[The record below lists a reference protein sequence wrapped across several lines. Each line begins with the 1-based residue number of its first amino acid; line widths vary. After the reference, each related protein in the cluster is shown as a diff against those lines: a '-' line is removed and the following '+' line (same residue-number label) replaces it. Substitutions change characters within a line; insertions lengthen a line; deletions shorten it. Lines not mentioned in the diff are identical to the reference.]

1 MLWLYRLIFLPVLLV
16 LAPFYGWRTRR
27 RSAYNGALSQRM
39 GALPRMP
46 PKREGCRRVWL
57 QAVSV
62 GELLAAGP
70 VIEALTERDDF
81 EIYLTTTTSTSQ
93 QLAQE
98 RYAGKVAA
106 VTCFPIDFWPM
117 MALAWRRVQPDLAI
131 LTEGERWPE
140 FIAQARRHRVPVLCI
155 NARISDRSFRRM
167 RAFRAIVPGLM
178 GGITRLLAVSA
189 QDATRFRAIGFTPG
203 QVETTGNLKVD
214 TVIPP
219 LDDDTRARRRTELG
233 FGPEDLVLLG
243 ASTWPGEEAALLRA
257 WQQAQKV
264 VPPARS
270 VRLLLVPRHAER
282 RSEVEATV
290 AREALRYRLRT
301 RGEVGGEVDVCI
313 ADTTGELQRLTQ
325 LADVVFVG
333 KSLPPHR
340 NGQTPV
346 EAAGTGRALVFGPGM
361 ANFRT
366 IAGALEDCGAAWRV
380 SDETA
385 LIAAVSALVSDPA
398 KRESLGAAG
407 RAWHQANRGAL
418 ARTLQTIEDVSALTK
433 QTTRWRLD
441 ARSSHAPIAGP
452 SENHLGRFG
461 HATESSTTGSPVV

>member
-16 LAPFYGWRTRR
+16 LVPFYGWRTRR
-27 RSAYNGALSQRM
+27 RCSYAGTLSQRL
-39 GALPRMP
+39 GVLPTLP
-46 PKREGCRRVWL
+46 PKREGRRRVWL

-70 VIEALTERDDF
+70 VIEALAERSDF
-81 EIYLTTTTSTSQ
+81 EVILTTTTSTSQ

-106 VTCFPIDFWPM
+106 VTCFPVDFWPM

-140 FIAQARRHRVPVLCI
+140 FIAQAQRRSVPVLCI

-167 RAFRAIVPGLM
+167 RALRGIVPGLM

-189 QDATRFRAIGFTPG
+189 CDATRFREIGFSHR

-219 LDDDTRARRRTELG
+219 LDDDTRAKWRTELG

-257 WQQAQKV
+257 WQHARKV
-264 VPPARS
+264 VSPGRS
-270 VRLLLVPRHAER
+270 LRLLLVPRHAER

-290 AREALRYRLRT
+290 AGEGLRYRLRT

-333 KSLPPHR
+333 KSLPPHS

-366 IAGALEDCGAAWRV
+366 IAGALKDCGAAWRV
-380 SDETA
+380 SDETE
-385 LIAAVSALVSDPA
+385 LIAAVSALVSDSA
-398 KRESLGAAG
+398 KRELLGAAG

-418 ARTLQTIEDVSALTK
+418 ARTLQRIEHFSAPIK
-433 QTTRWRLD
+433 HTTRRTLD
-441 ARSSHAPIAGP
+441 VRSSTTPIVGP
-452 SENHLGRFG
+452 SEDHLRGFD
-461 HATESSTTGSPVV
+461 HATESSTTGPSLV